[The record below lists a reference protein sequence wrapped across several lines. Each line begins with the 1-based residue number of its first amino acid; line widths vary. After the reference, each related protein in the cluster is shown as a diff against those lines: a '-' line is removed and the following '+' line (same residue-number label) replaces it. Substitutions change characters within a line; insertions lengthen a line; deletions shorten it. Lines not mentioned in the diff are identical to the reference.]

1 MIVKPTVTELL
12 KKAKNRYELVIAT
25 SKRARQIAM
34 GDEPL
39 TKVKEESP
47 VTLAAN
53 EIAEGKVTII
63 REGEEMPEATSENK
77 EENKK
82 QEDEKEN
89 EKSTDVEEK
98 DEEIKVLRSENER
111 LKNDIK
117 DIRSQLDVILNSRTY
132 KFSLKLRNIIK

>member
-53 EIAEGKVTII
+53 ELAEGKFEII
-63 REGEEMPEATSENK
+63 REEENK
-77 EENKK
+77 EEIKEQSEEQSEEQNNEEAKK
-82 QEDEKEN
+82 DTEI
-89 EKSTDVEEK
+89 EE
-98 DEEIKVLRSENER
+98 
-111 LKNDIK
+111 
-117 DIRSQLDVILNSRTY
+117 
-132 KFSLKLRNIIK
+132 

>member
-53 EIAEGKVTII
+53 ELAEGKFEII
-63 REGEEMPEATSENK
+63 REEENK
-77 EENKK
+77 EENK
-82 QEDEKEN
+82 
-89 EKSTDVEEK
+89 
-98 DEEIKVLRSENER
+98 EEIKEQSEEQN
-111 LKNDIK
+111 KKKKKK
-117 DIRSQLDVILNSRTY
+117 DTEIEE
-132 KFSLKLRNIIK
+132 

>member
-53 EIAEGKVTII
+53 ELAEGKFEII
-63 REGEEMPEATSENK
+63 REEENK
-77 EENKK
+77 EENK
-82 QEDEKEN
+82 
-89 EKSTDVEEK
+89 
-98 DEEIKVLRSENER
+98 EEIKEQSEEQSEEQNNEEA
-111 LKNDIK
+111 KK
-117 DIRSQLDVILNSRTY
+117 DTEIEE
-132 KFSLKLRNIIK
+132 